1 MEAWLSTTI
10 VIVAGFLT
18 LFNFVDKLIAYSNK
32 AKEPYGELERR
43 VAELEQKDFDKRIAE
58 LEKGTRITQK
68 AILALLKHS
77 IDGNNTNGLKES
89 EKELSE
95 YLLNK

>member
-1 MEAWLSTTI
+1 M
-10 VIVAGFLT
+10 
-18 LFNFVDKLIAYSNK
+18 IAYSNK
-32 AKEPYGELERR
+32 AKEPYGELEKR

>member
-1 MEAWLSTTI
+1 METWLSTTI
-10 VIVAGFLT
+10 VIVAGILT

-32 AKEPYGELERR
+32 AKEPYGELEKR

-77 IDGNNTNGLKES
+77 IDGNNIEALKKAEGD
-89 EKELSE
+89 LSE
-95 YLLNK
+95 FLIER

>member
-1 MEAWLSTTI
+1 METWLSTTI

-32 AKEPYGELERR
+32 ATEPYGELEKR

>member
-1 MEAWLSTTI
+1 MEAWLQTTI
-10 VIVAGFLT
+10 IVVAGFLT
-18 LFNFVDKLIAYSNK
+18 LFNFVDKLISYSNK

>member
-1 MEAWLSTTI
+1 METWLSTTI
-10 VIVAGFLT
+10 VIVAGILT

-32 AKEPYGELERR
+32 AKEPYGELEKR
-43 VAELEQKDFDKRIAE
+43 VAELEQKDFDKS
-58 LEKGTRITQK
+58 TRITQK

-77 IDGNNTNGLKES
+77 IDGNNTNEIKES